1 MELKDFCEVKDWIAA
16 ITRFEAQIQSQT
28 GLTLNHACAIC
39 CLGKGLRSA
48 GGLAEELRVSRPSL
62 SRLVK
67 PLFDKGLL
75 EWEPGAQRLKE
86 AKDARHKYL
95 RLTPSGV
102 GVYKNLLELQGSWF
116 PFSPFSQPGK
126 PLPGSRRET
135 VTKSSNPP
143 CQV

>member
-16 ITRFEAQIQSQT
+16 ITRLEAQIQSQT
-28 GLTLNHACAIC
+28 GLTLNHACVIC
-39 CLGKGLRSA
+39 CLGKSPLSA
-48 GGLAEELRVSRPSL
+48 GELAEELRVSRPSL

-67 PLFDKGLL
+67 PLFEKGLL
-75 EWEPGAQRLKE
+75 EYEPGNLRLKE

-95 RLTPSGV
+95 RLTPAGEE
-102 GVYKNLLELQGSWF
+102 VYNDLLEHQGFWF
-116 PFSPFSQPGK
+116 PLRPSAQHGK
-126 PLPGSRRET
+126 SLPALRQES

>member
-39 CLGKGLRSA
+39 CLGQSLMSA
-48 GGLAEELRVSRPSL
+48 GGLADELRVSRPSL

-67 PLFDKGLL
+67 PLFEKGLL
-75 EWEPGAQRLKE
+75 EWEPGTQRLKE
-86 AKDARHKYL
+86 SKDARHKYL
-95 RLTPSGV
+95 RLTSSGEA
-102 GVYKNLLELQGSWF
+102 VYNNLLELQSSWF
-116 PFSPFSQPGK
+116 PLSPFSQQGK
-126 PLPGSRRET
+126 ALPAPRQES

-143 CQV
+143 CQA